1 MIEPAKAPGA
11 APRARTTRRPRR
23 TSTRI
28 TPAQK
33 QAGGE
38 ADKLNKHWRTY
49 FLQGLAAT
57 SNVTA
62 AAVAAGISPSRAYK
76 TRREQPEFAGLWRA
90 ALLEGYEHLEM
101 EVLGYLRGH
110 TPERKLDVA
119 NAIRLLTAHRQG
131 AQQERARI
139 ADEDEEAVIQ
149 SLHTKLEDI
158 RLREQGVRDLLAGD
172 GAAGGGVTGGGAA
185 ADSAQAGHGA
195 ACG

>member
-57 SNVTA
+57 SNVTTQT
-62 AAVAAGISPSRAYK
+62 PS
-76 TRREQPEFAGLWRA
+76 GLMPA
-90 ALLEGYEHLEM
+90 
-101 EVLGYLRGH
+101 
-110 TPERKLDVA
+110 TPS
-119 NAIRLLTAHRQG
+119 TAHSS
-131 AQQERARI
+131 E
-139 ADEDEEAVIQ
+139 
-149 SLHTKLEDI
+149 
-158 RLREQGVRDLLAGD
+158 
-172 GAAGGGVTGGGAA
+172 
-185 ADSAQAGHGA
+185 
-195 ACG
+195 